1 METPAAWRGRGQR
14 GQKYAVSSLLAHIR
28 AREDGASSHH
38 HLAFIQYPSVQQPLT
53 NVLTSMRTLVITV
66 VFLLVATAASPIAFG
81 QSLEAEVGLSQIQSP
96 EVLGETIGN
105 GYGAAGRVSLDGR
118 VAPYLGLSAD
128 IHSGSVDMTRMR
140 VLTGIIG
147 RFEPGLFFRG
157 GVGIENR
164 MSPSSSLLPDDQT
177 AFAAE
182 VAPGYAIDIGNA
194 RALTIQG
201 VLRASIAEEEG
212 WGLGLRFGFQN

>member
-1 METPAAWRGRGQR
+1 
-14 GQKYAVSSLLAHIR
+14 
-28 AREDGASSHH
+28 
-38 HLAFIQYPSVQQPLT
+38 
-53 NVLTSMRTLVITV
+53 
-66 VFLLVATAASPIAFG
+66 
-81 QSLEAEVGLSQIQSP
+81 
-96 EVLGETIGN
+96 
-105 GYGAAGRVSLDGR
+105 
-118 VAPYLGLSAD
+118 
-128 IHSGSVDMTRMR
+128 MR